1 LILFEKYDKKGISF
15 FPGGIRAFRDRVQG
29 DPKMNERAH
38 KIWLKGVLPIT
49 RSVSF
54 KLYILL
60 VILLIISFAGIMYF
74 NVTSYTRHLNE
85 SLINSAIQA
94 SDLIKRSTRHSML
107 KNDRENLSNIIT
119 TIGLEEGMEGIR
131 IYNKPG
137 QIAFSDDIHEVG
149 TKVNKTTEQCYVC
162 HGQEPARVH
171 LGPKERFRIL
181 NSSQGYR
188 VLGLI
193 NPVENEP
200 ACYNASCHA
209 HSPKDK
215 LLGLLDV
222 KMSLKSVDEEIART
236 RQRVILFSS
245 IMIFITALL
254 FAGAILRQ
262 VHIPIRKLAKGTKEV
277 AHLNLD
283 YSIDFDSK
291 DEMGELAKSFNRMT
305 KELKGAHEA
314 NQEWSLTLEK
324 KVREKSEEL
333 KKVQAHILLVEKIA
347 SLGKL
352 SAVVA
357 HEINNPLSGILT
369 YASLCLKILGQ
380 NPSSFFS
387 NDETSSVL
395 KYLTVIKDEARR
407 CGETV
412 KNLLVFAKKD
422 FGKWSEESLHKI
434 IRNSIQLVKHNLVIK
449 ELELEED
456 LMEGDDVLFCDA
468 SGIQHIMMALFINAI
483 EAMSKGGK
491 LKVKTAPLNGGDG
504 IRIIV
509 SDTGKGIPEQN
520 LPHIFEPFFSTKES
534 TGLGLAVVYGI
545 VQQHAGKIE
554 VESTPNV
561 GTTFMINLPRR
572 AKRDE
577 QIPFTT

>member
-1 LILFEKYDKKGISF
+1 
-15 FPGGIRAFRDRVQG
+15 
-29 DPKMNERAH
+29 
-38 KIWLKGVLPIT
+38 
-49 RSVSF
+49 
-54 KLYILL
+54 
-60 VILLIISFAGIMYF
+60 
-74 NVTSYTRHLNE
+74 
-85 SLINSAIQA
+85 
-94 SDLIKRSTRHSML
+94 
-107 KNDRENLSNIIT
+107 
-119 TIGLEEGMEGIR
+119 
-131 IYNKPG
+131 
-137 QIAFSDDIHEVG
+137 
-149 TKVNKTTEQCYVC
+149 
-162 HGQEPARVH
+162 
-171 LGPKERFRIL
+171 
-181 NSSQGYR
+181 
-188 VLGLI
+188 
-193 NPVENEP
+193 
-200 ACYNASCHA
+200 
-209 HSPKDK
+209 
-215 LLGLLDV
+215 
-222 KMSLKSVDEEIART
+222 
-236 RQRVILFSS
+236 
-245 IMIFITALL
+245 MIFITALL